1 MVAGKPST
9 MVNLHEDFAE
19 QNDDFNNNT
28 EGTYDQNDIKW
39 YRMGIY
45 ILTNINHH
53 NMGESIDQFRGINMD
68 LHFGNL

>member
-28 EGTYDQNDIKW
+28 GGTYGQNDIMVSNG
-39 YRMGIY
+39 YIY
-45 ILTNINHH
+45 I
-53 NMGESIDQFRGINMD
+53 
-68 LHFGNL
+68 